1 MKRLLFRRSAS
12 APLRGAARRLAYLV
26 LLTFLA
32 CSKGGG
38 GEGPPPEGPP
48 VSVTAVTLETKTVE
62 ETSDYLAALTSRRAV
77 NLHPQVTGYV
87 RAINVTP
94 GTTVK
99 AGTVLLQI
107 DSSAEQAALQNLL
120 ATRESLAVS
129 ATFAKEQLERSKA
142 LRADGVLSQQDADQA
157 RANANQQEATL
168 RATDALIASQKA
180 KVGFFSIVAPFDG
193 VVGHVPVKIG
203 DFVTPALPMTSLTQD
218 AGLEAEVWVP
228 IERVSTLSAASKL
241 RLIDE
246 AGKPIAESPLVFV
259 SPRADPQSQLV
270 LIKGAF
276 SSNGALRAD
285 QLARARVVWSAAPG
299 LTLPAS
305 AVMREAGQPFVY
317 AVEGGKAKRVPVGLG
332 ALQGGEYVLT
342 KGLEAGQQVIVSGVQ
357 MVHDGSAV
365 QLNGAKEQK

>member
-1 MKRLLFRRSAS
+1 MMRH
-12 APLRGAARRLAYLV
+12 LV
-26 LLTFLA
+26 LLTFVA
-32 CSKGGG
+32 CSKGGAEG
-38 GEGPPPEGPP
+38 GAPPEQPP
-48 VSVTAVTLETKTVE
+48 VSVSAVTLETKQVE
-62 ETSDYLAALTSRRAV
+62 DTSDYLAALTSRRAV

-94 GTTVK
+94 GTSVK

-107 DSSAEQAALQNLL
+107 DSSAEQAALQNLM

-129 ATFAKEQLERSKA
+129 ANFAKEQLERSKA

-203 DFVTPALPMTSLTQD
+203 DFVNPALPLTSLTQD

-228 IERVSTLSAASKL
+228 IERVGTLSASSKV
-241 RLIDE
+241 RLIDDG
-246 AGKPIAESPLVFV
+246 GKPIAESPLTFV
-259 SPRADPQSQLV
+259 SPRADAQSQLV
-270 LIKGAF
+270 LIKAAF
-276 SSNGALRAD
+276 SSNGTLRAD
-285 QLARARVVWSAAPG
+285 QMARARVIWSQAPG

-305 AVMREAGQPFVY
+305 AVMREAGQPFVFV
-317 AVEGGKAKRVPVGLG
+317 VEAGKAKRVPVELG
-332 ALQGGEYVLT
+332 ALQGGEYVVQR
-342 KGLEAGQQVIVSGVQ
+342 GLSAGQQVVVSGVQ

-365 QLNGAKEQK
+365 TISKEQQK